1 MAEKFKLTKKMFIS
15 LVVVIIGSFMSS
27 LSSTIVTP
35 ALPSIISTFDITAA
49 DAGWLTTVYL
59 LVMGI
64 MVPVTAYLIT
74 RFSTKLLFCI
84 SMVCFAVGTAL
95 AAISPAFWV
104 LIAGRVVQSLGSGIL
119 VPLVTTMILWMFPK
133 ERRGGAMGTIGLIV
147 GAAPIVGPALSGWMT
162 DMWGWRSIF
171 AAIIPIAVIDI
182 VLALFFLEN
191 QTTPRK
197 ASLDKLSLLLST
209 VGFFAVL
216 YAFGSVSNMGW
227 TNPIV
232 IICTIVGVIA
242 VIAMFRRQTRLSEPF
257 LDVRTLKSV
266 PFLIGTILSM
276 IVFAALLFAGV
287 LIPIFLQNVSGYSA
301 TQSGLIQVPGAAVM
315 AAMNPISGIILDKK
329 GPRGLSIA
337 GFTFMVIGTI
347 FFVVCTPQTH
357 VALICTMFSLRAVG
371 IAFILMPL
379 TTWGMNSLE
388 NKVLAHA
395 TAINNTLRQVAGSL
409 GTAVFVTVYSIS
421 TQNSMALGPIDA
433 QMHGFHVAF
442 LSSMILM
449 IVGLVLCLIFV
460 KDNRGKKKLPAGERA
475 GALPDADK
483 TALPEGEKS

>member
-1 MAEKFKLTKKMFIS
+1 MAQDFKLSRKMFIS
-15 LVVVIIGSFMSS
+15 LVVVIIGTFMSS

-35 ALPSIISTFDITAA
+35 ALPSIISTFGITAA
-49 DAGWLTTVYL
+49 DAQWLTTVYL

-74 RFSTKLLFCI
+74 CFSTKLLFCI
-84 SMVCFAVGTAL
+84 SMVCFAAGTAL

-104 LIAGRVVQSLGSGIL
+104 LIAGRVVQSVGSGIL
-119 VPLVTTMILWMFPK
+119 IPLVTTMILWMFPK

-197 ASLDKLSLLLST
+197 ATLDKLSLLLST
-209 VGFFAVL
+209 VGFFSIL
-216 YAFGSVSNMGW
+216 YAFGSVSNLGW

-232 IICTIVGVIA
+232 LVCTVVGIVCV
-242 VIAMFRRQTRLSEPF
+242 VVMFRRQKKLSEPF
-257 LDVRTLKSV
+257 LDVSTLKSV

-287 LIPIFLQNVSGYSA
+287 LIPIFLQNVSGYTA
-301 TQSGLIQVPGAAVM
+301 TQSGLIQVPAAVVM
-315 AAMNPISGIILDKK
+315 AAMNPVSGMILDKK
-329 GPRGLSIA
+329 GPRGLGIA
-337 GFTFMVIGTI
+337 GFACMIVGTI
-347 FFVVCTPQTH
+347 FFIFCTPESH
-357 VALICTMFSLRAVG
+357 VAMICTMFSLRAVG

-379 TTWGMNSLE
+379 TTWGMNSLD
-388 NKVLAHA
+388 NAVLAHA

-409 GTAVFVTVYSIS
+409 GTAIFVTVYSIS
-421 TQNSMALGPIDA
+421 THNAMAQGPIDA

-442 LSSMILM
+442 SSSMILM
-449 IVGLVLCLIFV
+449 IAGLVLCIIFV
-460 KDNRGKKKLPAGERA
+460 HNDKYKKKLPGGEGA

-483 TALPEGEKS
+483 SALPEGKYS